1 MVLPLPPRS
10 RLWNSCYEPSRGEKK
25 RSVSKGRNGLCLRSE
40 NEGRYASQTQGAGSL
55 AGASFAFVHQ
65 HITSRGTVYTWV
77 IPLVIEPGKDF
88 WRHGLWG
95 YTLAYVRCGAR
106 LKLGCVGLELFAEGT
121 HIMRADRSCFTRVC
135 LTHCILSSVTG
146 NLLFWGRVCGC
157 FWVLWSWLVLLFFGL
172 VLFFFASFSCFQ
184 STLSHHSGC
193 CNKQCRSYN
202 RVLSSDCH
210 YRYEDHSMGGKKTV
224 LQVASCQDSAN
235 VDLETVCLRR
245 FESHLNE
252 LCKPSGK
259 KAAWVKIS
267 SLIYRAKIY
276 QTRFRGAHQ
285 VPLSWPCI
293 KKTLPRWLFPCLQ
306 KLLMWRRHKQ
316 NAPKASKS
324 HCCCLQG
331 GVSGGGRFCCWAVV
345 S

>member
-1 MVLPLPPRS
+1 
-10 RLWNSCYEPSRGEKK
+10 
-25 RSVSKGRNGLCLRSE
+25 
-40 NEGRYASQTQGAGSL
+40 
-55 AGASFAFVHQ
+55 
-65 HITSRGTVYTWV
+65 
-77 IPLVIEPGKDF
+77 
-88 WRHGLWG
+88 
-95 YTLAYVRCGAR
+95 
-106 LKLGCVGLELFAEGT
+106 
-121 HIMRADRSCFTRVC
+121 MRADRSCLTRVC

-172 VLFFFASFSCFQ
+172 VLFFFASFPCFQ

-235 VDLETVCLRR
+235 VDLETLCLRR

-316 NAPKASKS
+316 NAPKASKW